1 VCVSRFYLFS
11 VRPSRALGH
20 CSPRQFVCVSSSY
33 GRKKNTL
40 RRRRRNHRC
49 DFYYRLSAAAE
60 DATANPYPGGPRV
73 QYVRVSC
80 LLPWSRYFTPRR
92 SDGIVCETPPHAP
105 PVHNWYTQTRRPF
118 PPGVPHPA
126 GVFRLFG
133 FFRNASR
140 NHSAFRR
147 NFQTRFQTDHTEAV
161 RYYRLPLAR
170 CACSLSRLPRN
181 RRLAKT
187 TSHVRFVIVSRNVRT
202 CTGRPGTNF
211 SVRIAPGASSSSS
224 LSPGRYVRGIRRFS
238 DFCAH
243 RYAARNMCGRI
254 AEGAVVL
261 FISKRQRRNGETL
274 TYVNRQNDMK
284 IKRMRRPRIHE
295 GTTYSRTRLT
305 RRK

>member
-1 VCVSRFYLFS
+1 MSPVSIYFPS
-11 VRPSRALGH
+11 VRRARSAIVRRGNL
-20 CSPRQFVCVSSSY
+20 CVFLPRTV
-33 GRKKNTL
+33 GKKTHYDGGGGTTAAIFIIVYPPQRRT
-40 RRRRRNHRC
+40 RRRTPIPADHVC
-49 DFYYRLSAAAE
+49 STCEFLVYYRGRGISRR
-60 DATANPYPGGPRV
+60 GGPTGS
-73 QYVRVSC
+73 YAK
-80 LLPWSRYFTPRR
+80 RR
-92 SDGIVCETPPHAP
+92 H
-105 PVHNWYTQTRRPF
+105 TRSPSITDTRKLVAHF
-118 PPGVPHPA
+118 HPA
-126 GVFRLFG
+126 YPIPRAFFGCSVFY
-133 FFRNASR
+133 RNASR